1 LASKMPLCEWEK
13 TYTCPYNPVHQ
24 ITVDRL
30 QVHLVKCRKN
40 HPGSDLAICP
50 FNRTHHVSHAEF
62 QLHKM
67 VCQDRRVVE
76 QDMRVIGDGR
86 HPVILPVTP
95 GELPPSDEDW
105 EREAIVVRSYDPAA
119 RARERCVLRK
129 LEGATRSERKEFRAL
144 ERHRLEALEKS
155 KSATESGDGSVQGPV
170 RRPTLSLGGYRG
182 GDRDMMPLRRPS
194 SFAQAE
200 LSATRDSIA
209 SLDGFTT
216 PRTSIRSYSSY
227 NYNMDNTQET
237 LEQAI
242 LAAGQLGGPT
252 LRRPNPLV

>member
-1 LASKMPLCEWEK
+1 MPLCEWEK
-13 TYTCPYNPVHQ
+13 THTCPYNPLHQ

-50 FNRTHHVSHAEF
+50 FNRTHHVSHAEL
-62 QLHKM
+62 QLHKI
-67 VCQDRRVVE
+67 VCQDRRVIE
-76 QDMRVIGDGR
+76 QDMRVIGDR
-86 HPVILPVTP
+86 EHPVILPVTP
-95 GELPPSDEDW
+95 GELPPSEEDW
-105 EREAIVVRSYDPAA
+105 EREAVVVRSYDPAA

-144 ERHRLEALEKS
+144 ERHRLEALQKS
-155 KSATESGDGSVQGPV
+155 KSATVTGEGSSAAPP
-170 RRPTLSLGGYRG
+170 RRPTSSPGMYR
-182 GDRDMMPLRRPS
+182 GDRDLLPLRRPS

-209 SLDGFTT
+209 SLDGYAT
-216 PRTSIRSYSSY
+216 PRTSIRSYNSY
-227 NYNMDNTQET
+227 NYNTDNTQDT

-242 LAAGQLGGPT
+242 FAASQVGGPT
-252 LRRPNPLV
+252 LRRPNPQI

>member
-1 LASKMPLCEWEK
+1 
-13 TYTCPYNPVHQ
+13 
-24 ITVDRL
+24 
-30 QVHLVKCRKN
+30 
-40 HPGSDLAICP
+40 
-50 FNRTHHVSHAEF
+50 
-62 QLHKM
+62 
-67 VCQDRRVVE
+67 
-76 QDMRVIGDGR
+76 MRVIGDGR

-95 GELPPSDEDW
+95 GELPPSEEDW

-155 KSATESGDGSVQGPV
+155 KSTTESEDGSVVGLP
-170 RRPTLSLGGYRG
+170 RRPTLSHGGYTSRE
-182 GDRDMMPLRRPS
+182 RDMMPLRRPS

-209 SLDGFTT
+209 SLDGFAT
-216 PRTSIRSYSSY
+216 PRTSIRSYNSYSY
-227 NYNMDNTQET
+227 NKDNTQDT

-242 LAAGQLGGPT
+242 CAAGQVGGPT
-252 LRRPNPLV
+252 LRRPNPLA

>member
-1 LASKMPLCEWEK
+1 MPLCAWEK

-50 FNRTHHVSHAEF
+50 FNRTHHISHAEL
-62 QLHKM
+62 QLHKI
-67 VCQDRRVVE
+67 VCQDRRVIE
-76 QDMRVIGDGR
+76 QDMRMIGDGR
-86 HPVILPVTP
+86 HPVIMPVTP

-155 KSATESGDGSVQGPV
+155 KSATTEPGDGIAQGPP
-170 RRPTLSLGGYRG
+170 RRPTLSLGGYREG
-182 GDRDMMPLRRPS
+182 ERDMMPLRRPS

-227 NYNMDNTQET
+227 NYNMDNTQEA

-242 LAAGQLGGPT
+242 LAAGQVGGPT